1 MPGGAIYT
9 AQVSLLQGKIAVP
22 YSGNMSL
29 LLATGSNV
37 TVPVQG
43 TYTGTTYAPAVRTLP
58 QAWNTLL
65 LIRQQCELWTSC
77 LHGFGEQAV
86 SMSMMAATL
95 VL

>member
-29 LLATGSNV
+29 LLVTGSNV

-43 TYTGTTYAPAVRTLP
+43 MYTGTTYAPAVRTPP
-58 QAWNTLL
+58 QPNDCPPFPDYTIVRAVD
-65 LIRQQCELWTSC
+65 IPVC
-77 LHGFGEQAV
+77 LSLKDQV
-86 SMSMMAATL
+86 MA
-95 VL
+95 

>member
-1 MPGGAIYT
+1 MSLEGHHQRTDNNLQADQWSYNIPVPGGAIYT

-43 TYTGTTYAPAVRTLP
+43 MYTGTTYAPAVCTP
-58 QAWNTLL
+58 
-65 LIRQQCELWTSC
+65 S
-77 LHGFGEQAV
+77 
-86 SMSMMAATL
+86 
-95 VL
+95 

>member
-43 TYTGTTYAPAVRTLP
+43 TYTGTTYAPAVRTPP
-58 QAWNTLL
+58 QPWKPLCCSSLHNSLSRVDPVCIGLESRLCLL
-65 LIRQQCELWTSC
+65 
-77 LHGFGEQAV
+77 A
-86 SMSMMAATL
+86 
-95 VL
+95 